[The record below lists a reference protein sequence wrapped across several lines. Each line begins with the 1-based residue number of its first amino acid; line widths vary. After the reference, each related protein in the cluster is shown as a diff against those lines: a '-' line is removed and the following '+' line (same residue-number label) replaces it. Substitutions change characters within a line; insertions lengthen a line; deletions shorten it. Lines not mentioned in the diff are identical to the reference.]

1 MRQQEEEGG
10 DSTQVVFTME
20 SGRILV
26 NSAVYR
32 GIKPQQ
38 VLRSVFPLLMC

>member
-1 MRQQEEEGG
+1 
-10 DSTQVVFTME
+10 ME

-38 VLRSVFPLLMC
+38 VPPRSLAPHPLVGRRFCS